1 MKGDNLSRISGDW
14 ASSSGVDAEGATGE
28 DADLYRFLHWVKG
41 YLYLETQ
48 EDTLLFFIESMVI
61 RDLLSLGF

>member
-1 MKGDNLSRISGDW
+1 MKGYLSRISGDW
-14 ASSSGVDAEGATGE
+14 ASSSGVDAGATGE

-41 YLYLETQ
+41 Y
-48 EDTLLFFIESMVI
+48 FVVFIESMVI

>member
-1 MKGDNLSRISGDW
+1 MGVD
-14 ASSSGVDAEGATGE
+14 SGVDAEGATGE

-41 YLYLETQ
+41 YLYLESQ